1 MVNFPT
7 QIPDCH
13 SHSPT
18 LLDLF
23 ISSGASICS
32 AMVSL
37 HWEIMIILLSV
48 FIDFPSNS
56 QWDAL
61 FYPIAYDYSHADWDG
76 LCDHLKDAPW
86 EGVFRLSPS
95 AAVSELC
102 E

>member
-1 MVNFPT
+1 MFCNGFP
-7 QIPDCH
+7 PLGNYDH
-13 SHSPT
+13 
-18 LLDLF
+18 F
-23 ISSGASICS
+23 
-32 AMVSL
+32 VV
-37 HWEIMIILLSV
+37 SV

-95 AAVSELC
+95 AAVSEFC